1 MRAALAQASVTLCR
15 AKHRKGAIFRRKMGG
30 FEVFLGLRGAERPV
44 DVRLAPTVAVA
55 KTAKRGAIRVSCPFV
70 GQLIIS
76 SYVTEH
82 ICPVLS
88 AQGLYITGSSSCPP
102 TGSMLK

>member
-55 KTAKRGAIRVSCPFV
+55 KTAKRGAIRGSCPFV
-70 GQLIIS
+70 GQLIK
-76 SYVTEH
+76 
-82 ICPVLS
+82 
-88 AQGLYITGSSSCPP
+88 LYLT
-102 TGSMLK
+102 